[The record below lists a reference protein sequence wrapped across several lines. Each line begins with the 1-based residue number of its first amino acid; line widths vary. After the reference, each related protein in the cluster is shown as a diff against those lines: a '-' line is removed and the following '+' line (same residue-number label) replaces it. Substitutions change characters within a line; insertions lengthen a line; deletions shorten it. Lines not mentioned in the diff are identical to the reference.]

1 MTKLIT
7 FDITNTIIRVMGSV
21 GQQYANVAGIYG
33 LKADACNLDQS
44 FKSAWKKQN
53 AQYPNFGC
61 QQGLSSYKWWT
72 DLVKNCFTEAG
83 HSGNDKLL
91 TIANHLYVHFST
103 CKGWEIFPT
112 SVCATLDEIK
122 RKYPTMKYGVISNFD
137 DRLDKILQSLA
148 IRHYFDFVLPSGL
161 AKVAKPDKKIF
172 HLALDI
178 ASVQPS
184 EAIHVGD
191 NVTNDY
197 FGAQGVGMT
206 ALLLC
211 HVGQSVSKEV
221 DENYVIHNLSGILNH
236 IK

>member
-1 MTKLIT
+1 MTKLLT

-21 GQQYANVAGIYG
+21 GQQYANVAGVYG
-33 LKADACNLDQS
+33 LRANASILDQS

-61 QQGLSSYKWWT
+61 QQGLSSYRWWT
-72 DLVKNCFTEAG
+72 ELVINCLTEAG
-83 HSGNDKLL
+83 YSGNDNLP
-91 TIANHLYVHFST
+91 TIANHLYAHFST
-103 CKGWEIFPT
+103 GKGWEVFPT
-112 SVCATLDEIK
+112 SVCTTLDEIK
-122 RKYPTMKYGVISNFD
+122 RKYPTMKLGVISNFD
-137 DRLDKILQSLA
+137 ERLDNILQSLA

-161 AKVAKPDKKIF
+161 AKVAKPDVKIF

-178 ASVQPS
+178 AGVRPS

-197 FGAQGVGMT
+197 FGARGVGMT
-206 ALLLC
+206 ALLLY
-211 HVGQSVSKEV
+211 HAGQIMPKEV
-221 DENYVIHNLSGILNH
+221 DESYVIHNLSGIFNH